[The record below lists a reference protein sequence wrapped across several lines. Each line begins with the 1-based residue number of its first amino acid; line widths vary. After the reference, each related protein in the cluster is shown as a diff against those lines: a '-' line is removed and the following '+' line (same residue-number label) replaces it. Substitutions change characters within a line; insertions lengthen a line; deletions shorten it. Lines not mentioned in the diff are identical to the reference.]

1 MKRKF
6 SFLLAVFMIFNIVIS
21 GFSNNFVSA
30 KSSPKIDTKS
40 SDVVANT
47 ADKKT
52 TQSVSTT
59 STSTR
64 GTPRTVEREKTDLD
78 LSRLELYQFSLKQ
91 ENMEIVNQSND
102 VDKKIVKANGKWKES
117 TVFMMKIDKSKGK
130 VYHKF
135 TDPLK
140 LKFTNAGTVNGKQVD
155 VYVDILAVELNYQK
169 GNDGNPDQSFDN
181 PKKTAVPF
189 LTVDENW
196 GQKSIQIMD
205 YIYPNHPN
213 VQNDIEHA
221 YNVSV
226 ATRVEYKYADGT
238 PCELKVVMQ
247 PSDIDVVNP
256 KTKVRERYWISG
268 LESSA
273 DKLVMNNKSILR
285 EEKNGGWTYWENS
298 TSQLTEGAFDEHN
311 KTGFAVRSI
320 DNTFKF
326 SYTTAAFSGGLFG
339 FYTELPANAPEKA
352 VDKSEIPA
360 EKDQQ
365 LIYTGTFTS
374 PRPGVDIIGDI
385 RSLKMSDTFDDRL
398 DFQKLEVTFEG
409 KKLKFGT
416 DYNISQN
423 GQTVVVEIINQELLK
438 RPSQGKKY
446 VIKYYTKTNNK
457 IKSSGEDIKN
467 RVTMIV
473 DNVELHSNYVKTEL
487 LYKQT
492 HEFRSKKTGYEL
504 PQKVKDLTP
513 GMIENLK
520 NGTVAKPTQPTQ
532 KFVTT
537 PEGVWEFEGYDKEQE
552 TVNGADV
559 HFIGYWTFTNHV
571 KPKKDVYTGSDT
583 TSIDG
588 KVVKPGQELTYSITY
603 TNTTGEE
610 QDVTITDS
618 IPKYT
623 TYVQGSADNGG
634 VEASGVITWNK
645 KVAKGDSLTVTFKV
659 KVNEDVNGK
668 EITNVSKVKDGTNE
682 FTTNETHNPTPTEPK
697 KDVFDS
703 SAPQVSIDG
712 EIVKAGQELLYKVTY
727 KNTTGKD
734 QKVEIKDKIPEYTTY
749 VDGSASDGGVY
760 KDGEITW
767 TKEKV
772 AADETFEVTFKVK
785 VKDDVSGEVIKNK
798 ANVLEGNNKYE
809 TNETTNPTSTKPK
822 KDVFDSQNDQVSI
835 DGQIVKA
842 GQELLYKVTYKNTTG
857 KEQKVEIKD
866 KIPEYTTYVE
876 NSADNGGVYDNGTIT
891 WTKEKVAADETF
903 EVTFKVKVKDDV
915 SGEVI
920 KNKANVL
927 EGNNKYETN
936 ETTNPTSTKPKKDV
950 FDSQNDQVSI
960 DGEIVKAGQELLYK
974 VTYKNTTGKDQ
985 KVEIKDAIPEHTTYV
1000 EGSASDNGVHD
1011 NGVITWTKDKVAAGE
1026 TFEVTFKVKVKD
1038 NVSGEIIKNKADVLE
1053 GNNKYETNE
1062 TTNPTSTKPKKD
1074 VFNSSAPQ
1082 VSIDGEIVKAGQE
1095 LLYKVTYKNTTGKD
1109 QKVEIKDAIPEHT
1122 TYVEGSASDNGVHD
1136 NGVITWT
1143 KEKVAAGETFEVTFK
1158 VKVKDNVSGEII
1170 KNKANVLEGNNK
1182 YETNET
1188 TNPTSTKPKKDV
1200 FDSSA
1205 PQVSIDGEIV
1215 KAGQE
1220 LLYKVTYKNTTG
1232 KEQKV
1237 EIKDAI
1243 PEHTTYVEGSASD
1256 NGVHD
1261 NGVITWTKEKVAAGE
1276 TFEVTFKV
1284 KVKDDV
1290 SGEIIK
1296 NKANV
1301 LEGNNKFETNETTNP
1316 TSTKPKKDVF
1326 DSQNDQ
1332 VSIDGQIV
1340 KAGQELLYKVT
1351 YKNTTGKEQK
1361 VEIKDKIPEY
1371 TTYVEN
1377 SADNGGVYD
1386 NGTITWTKEKVA
1398 ADETFEVTFKVK
1410 VKDDVSG
1417 EVIKNK
1423 ANVLE
1428 GNNKFETNET
1438 TNPTSTKPKKDV
1450 FDSQNDQVSIDGQI
1464 VKAGQELLYKVTYK
1478 NTTGKDQ
1485 KVEIKD
1491 KIPEYT
1497 TYVDGSASDGGVYK
1511 DGEITW
1517 TKEKVAADETFE
1529 VTFKV
1534 KVKDDVSGEVI
1545 KNKANVLEGNNKY
1558 ETNETTNPTS
1568 TKPKKDVF
1576 DSSAP
1581 QVSIDGEIVKAGQE
1595 LLYKVTYKNTTGKEQ
1610 KVVIKDKIPEYTTYV
1625 ENSADNDGVYDNGVI
1640 TWTKE
1645 KVAADETFEVTFKVK
1660 VKDDVNGGTIK
1671 NKANVLEGN
1680 NKFET
1685 NETTNPTSTKPKK
1698 DVFDS
1703 QDTQVSI
1710 DKQTVK
1716 AGQELLYKVTYKN
1729 TTGKEQK
1736 VVIKDKIPEYTT
1748 YVENSADN
1756 GGVYDNGVITW
1767 TKEKVAADETFEVTF
1782 KVKVKDDVNGEVI
1795 KNKANVLEGN
1805 NKFETNETTNP
1816 TSTKPKKDVFET
1828 KDPEVSIDGK
1838 ETRPGAEL
1846 LYKVTY
1852 KNTTGKEQ
1860 KVEIK
1865 DTIPEHTTYVEGSA
1879 SDGGVYK
1886 DGVITWTKE
1895 KVAAGETFEV
1905 TFKVKVDENA
1915 GGNTVK
1921 NKANVLEG
1929 NNKFETN
1936 ETTNPVSTK
1945 PVKDVF
1951 DSKNDKVSIDGK
1963 EVKAGQELLYKVTY
1977 KNTTGKEQKVV
1988 IKDAIPAHTKY
1999 VEGSADNN
2007 GVYENGVIT
2016 WTKEKVAPGETFEVT
2031 FKVKVDENVNGEVI
2045 KNKANVLEGNNNYET
2060 NETTNPTPKKPGK
2073 EIPRTGFGANTALY
2087 TALLGLSTVA
2097 LGGFRIRYKKKNN
2110 K

>member
-155 VYVDILAVELNYQK
+155 VYVDILAVEMNYQK

-785 VKDDVSGEVIKNK
+785 V
-798 ANVLEGNNKYE
+798 
-809 TNETTNPTSTKPK
+809 
-822 KDVFDSQNDQVSI
+822 
-835 DGQIVKA
+835 
-842 GQELLYKVTYKNTTG
+842 
-857 KEQKVEIKD
+857 
-866 KIPEYTTYVE
+866 
-876 NSADNGGVYDNGTIT
+876 
-891 WTKEKVAADETF
+891 
-903 EVTFKVKVKDDV
+903 
-915 SGEVI
+915 
-920 KNKANVL
+920 
-927 EGNNKYETN
+927 
-936 ETTNPTSTKPKKDV
+936 
-950 FDSQNDQVSI
+950 
-960 DGEIVKAGQELLYK
+960 
-974 VTYKNTTGKDQ
+974 
-985 KVEIKDAIPEHTTYV
+985 
-1000 EGSASDNGVHD
+1000 
-1011 NGVITWTKDKVAAGE
+1011 
-1026 TFEVTFKVKVKD
+1026 
-1038 NVSGEIIKNKADVLE
+1038 
-1053 GNNKYETNE
+1053 
-1062 TTNPTSTKPKKD
+1062 
-1074 VFNSSAPQ
+1074 
-1082 VSIDGEIVKAGQE
+1082 
-1095 LLYKVTYKNTTGKD
+1095 
-1109 QKVEIKDAIPEHT
+1109 
-1122 TYVEGSASDNGVHD
+1122 
-1136 NGVITWT
+1136 
-1143 KEKVAAGETFEVTFK
+1143 
-1158 VKVKDNVSGEII
+1158 
-1170 KNKANVLEGNNK
+1170 
-1182 YETNET
+1182 
-1188 TNPTSTKPKKDV
+1188 
-1200 FDSSA
+1200 
-1205 PQVSIDGEIV
+1205 
-1215 KAGQE
+1215 
-1220 LLYKVTYKNTTG
+1220 
-1232 KEQKV
+1232 
-1237 EIKDAI
+1237 
-1243 PEHTTYVEGSASD
+1243 
-1256 NGVHD
+1256 
-1261 NGVITWTKEKVAAGE
+1261 
-1276 TFEVTFKV
+1276 
-1284 KVKDDV
+1284 
-1290 SGEIIK
+1290 
-1296 NKANV
+1296 
-1301 LEGNNKFETNETTNP
+1301 
-1316 TSTKPKKDVF
+1316 
-1326 DSQNDQ
+1326 
-1332 VSIDGQIV
+1332 
-1340 KAGQELLYKVT
+1340 
-1351 YKNTTGKEQK
+1351 
-1361 VEIKDKIPEY
+1361 
-1371 TTYVEN
+1371 
-1377 SADNGGVYD
+1377 
-1386 NGTITWTKEKVA
+1386 
-1398 ADETFEVTFKVK
+1398 
-1410 VKDDVSG
+1410 
-1417 EVIKNK
+1417 
-1423 ANVLE
+1423 
-1428 GNNKFETNET
+1428 
-1438 TNPTSTKPKKDV
+1438 
-1450 FDSQNDQVSIDGQI
+1450 
-1464 VKAGQELLYKVTYK
+1464 
-1478 NTTGKDQ
+1478 
-1485 KVEIKD
+1485 
-1491 KIPEYT
+1491 
-1497 TYVDGSASDGGVYK
+1497 
-1511 DGEITW
+1511 
-1517 TKEKVAADETFE
+1517 
-1529 VTFKV
+1529 
-1534 KVKDDVSGEVI
+1534 
-1545 KNKANVLEGNNKY
+1545 
-1558 ETNETTNPTS
+1558 
-1568 TKPKKDVF
+1568 
-1576 DSSAP
+1576 
-1581 QVSIDGEIVKAGQE
+1581 
-1595 LLYKVTYKNTTGKEQ
+1595 
-1610 KVVIKDKIPEYTTYV
+1610 
-1625 ENSADNDGVYDNGVI
+1625 
-1640 TWTKE
+1640 
-1645 KVAADETFEVTFKVK
+1645 
-1660 VKDDVNGGTIK
+1660 
-1671 NKANVLEGN
+1671 
-1680 NKFET
+1680 
-1685 NETTNPTSTKPKK
+1685 
-1698 DVFDS
+1698 
-1703 QDTQVSI
+1703 
-1710 DKQTVK
+1710 
-1716 AGQELLYKVTYKN
+1716 
-1729 TTGKEQK
+1729 
-1736 VVIKDKIPEYTT
+1736 
-1748 YVENSADN
+1748 
-1756 GGVYDNGVITW
+1756 
-1767 TKEKVAADETFEVTF
+1767 
-1782 KVKVKDDVNGEVI
+1782 
-1795 KNKANVLEGN
+1795 
-1805 NKFETNETTNP
+1805 
-1816 TSTKPKKDVFET
+1816 
-1828 KDPEVSIDGK
+1828 
-1838 ETRPGAEL
+1838 
-1846 LYKVTY
+1846 
-1852 KNTTGKEQ
+1852 
-1860 KVEIK
+1860 
-1865 DTIPEHTTYVEGSA
+1865 
-1879 SDGGVYK
+1879 
-1886 DGVITWTKE
+1886 
-1895 KVAAGETFEV
+1895 
-1905 TFKVKVDENA
+1905 
-1915 GGNTVK
+1915 
-1921 NKANVLEG
+1921 
-1929 NNKFETN
+1929 
-1936 ETTNPVSTK
+1936 
-1945 PVKDVF
+1945 
-1951 DSKNDKVSIDGK
+1951 
-1963 EVKAGQELLYKVTY
+1963 
-1977 KNTTGKEQKVV
+1977 
-1988 IKDAIPAHTKY
+1988 
-1999 VEGSADNN
+1999 
-2007 GVYENGVIT
+2007 
-2016 WTKEKVAPGETFEVT
+2016 
-2031 FKVKVDENVNGEVI
+2031 DENVNGEVI